1 MRHCGVSLLALASV
15 VGACARKAPSVVVPP
30 GPTPAARVAH
40 AEALIREGCL
50 DCLLDAFNEYDAL
63 RGNSAVADAAL
74 NGAVEAAALIALRER
89 ELGLLDEPFM
99 DRARTLAASSQP
111 LEAEYAPLFEIIE
124 VMPAR
129 WTVGQAGVSDDRGLS
144 AIQKAYR
151 NRDVWLAL
159 LRSRAERDAVSAYV
173 WLAFNCAVPVAGI
186 NPGDVPNWIAATASW
201 GESPLLTFRAAT
213 CAGYDRATLAH
224 LVDRNPRFI
233 EIDYFLAFTA
243 TRQGKLDEAAAL
255 LQKAFE
261 WRPRWPSVTLQMAGV
276 YLTAEEFDT
285 SHEFYQRTLSMAPGF
300 VDALLGDLKALTYAG
315 HRDEAIATAD
325 RILALEHWYIGDA
338 RYWRALNEAQLAHY
352 DEAWADVELAAKLV
366 LNSDVPK
373 LAGIIAYRRHE
384 LDVSRAKFE
393 ESRMRNPGD
402 CEVGFYLQV
411 VDAEQAQWAAVADVA
426 PASAVCFDTQEVEL
440 KNQLADIRAKA
451 LPPVRL
457 ARQIA
462 KREQAIANNA
472 RMRATCWFNAAV
484 ASFNL
489 KKTDDVRRYGEKV
502 ADDEQFG
509 QRVKDLLARLRDD
522 R

>member
-1 MRHCGVSLLALASV
+1 MRYCGMSLLAVASMV
-15 VGACARKAPSVVVPP
+15 AACAHNASSVVVPP
-30 GPTPAARVAH
+30 QLTPAARVAR
-40 AEALIREGCL
+40 AQALVREGCL

-63 RGNSAVADAAL
+63 RANAAAADAAL
-74 NGAVEAAALIALRER
+74 NGAVETAALIALRER
-89 ELGLLDEPFM
+89 ELGLLDESFM
-99 DRARTLAASSQP
+99 DRARTLAASATP
-111 LEAEYAPLFEIIE
+111 LDVEYTPIFEMIE
-124 VMPAR
+124 TMPAR
-129 WTVGQAGVSDDRGLS
+129 WTVGQAAVSDDRGLA

-151 NRDVWLAL
+151 NRDAWLAL
-159 LRSRAERDAVSAYV
+159 LRSRTGRDAISSYV
-173 WLAFNCAVPVAGI
+173 WLAFNCAVPVNGI
-186 NPGDVPNWIAATASW
+186 NPGDVPNWISATGSW
-201 GESPLLTFRAAT
+201 SDSPLLTFRAAT
-213 CAGYDRATLAH
+213 CAGYDRGRLAQ
-224 LVDRNPRFI
+224 LVDSNPRFI

-243 TRQGKLDEAAAL
+243 TRQGRLDEAAAL
-255 LQKAFE
+255 LEKAYQ

-276 YLTAEEFDT
+276 YLTAEEFDA
-285 SHEFYQRTLSMAPGF
+285 SHDFYQRTLTLAPGF

-315 HRDEAIATAD
+315 RRDEAIATAD
-325 RILALEHWYIGDA
+325 RLLALEHWYIGDA
-338 RYWRALNEAQLAHY
+338 RYWRALNEAQLARY
-352 DEAWADVELAAKLV
+352 DDAWADVELAAKLI

-411 VDAEQAQWAAVADVA
+411 VDAEQARWAPVADVA
-426 PASAVCFDTQEVEL
+426 PASAVCFDGQEVEL
-440 KNQLADIRAKA
+440 KNQIADIRTKA
-451 LPPVRL
+451 LPPERI

-462 KREQAIANNA
+462 KREQTIANNA

-489 KKTDDVRRYGEKV
+489 KNTDDARRYGEKV

-509 QRVKDLLARLRDD
+509 QRVKELLSRLREE